1 MELRS
6 LSFLCKEEDFTISF
20 ESQGVTSDEVM
31 QHFVQFM
38 VGIGYTRA
46 SVHDA
51 MREIV
56 EEHEDYLKSYDGA
69 KANLPFAIE

>member
-1 MELRS
+1 MQERS
-6 LSFLCKEEDFTISF
+6 LTFLCKEEDFTITFQS
-20 ESQGVTSDEVM
+20 EGVTSDEVM

-38 VGIGYTRA
+38 VGVGYGRD

-56 EEHEDYLKSYDGA
+56 EEHNDYLKSYEGM
-69 KANLPFAIE
+69 KADLPFEID

>member
-1 MELRS
+1 MEQRTLT
-6 LSFLCKEEDFTISF
+6 FLCKEDDFTISF
-20 ESQGVTSDEVM
+20 ESHGVTSDEVM

-38 VGIGYTRA
+38 VGIGYGRD

-56 EEHEDYLKSYDGA
+56 EEHDDYIKNYEGM
-69 KANLPFAIE
+69 KADLPFEVD

>member
-1 MELRS
+1 MQERS
-6 LSFLCKEEDFTISF
+6 LTFLCKEEDFTITFQS
-20 ESQGVTSDEVM
+20 EGVTSDEVI

-38 VGIGYTRA
+38 VGVGYGRD

-56 EEHEDYLKSYDGA
+56 EEHNDYLKSYEGM
-69 KANLPFAIE
+69 KADLPFEID

>member
-1 MELRS
+1 MHERTLT
-6 LSFLCKEEDFTISF
+6 FLCKEDDFTISF

-31 QHFVQFM
+31 QHFIQFM
-38 VGIGYTRA
+38 VGIGYCRS

-56 EEHEDYLKSYDGA
+56 EEHDDYLKNYDGL
-69 KANLPFAIE
+69 KADLPLDLD

>member
-1 MELRS
+1 METRCLT
-6 LSFLCKEEDFTISF
+6 FICKEEDFKISF
-20 ESQGVTSDEVM
+20 ESEGVTSDEVM

-38 VGIGYTRA
+38 VGVGYTRD

-56 EEHEDYLKSYDGA
+56 EEHDDYLKSYEGM
-69 KANLPFAIE
+69 KADLPFELD